1 MDTTQR
7 FCPHCKKFVQLNGE
21 ICRGCGLQFKF
32 TGQENHFFS
41 ETFSKRDEAM
51 TIPPET
57 VLIDRF
63 EINRHLG
70 RGRFSNVYLAK
81 DKLRSMDVALKV
93 IEIGPCSEDNAS
105 FQVKQEI
112 LAHSKILN
120 FEHVVQVHDIYFV
133 PWGGTELLL
142 LSMEHAN
149 GGTFRKFLVDLSN
162 DHETRKTLGM
172 NYFKQACKGIAAA
185 HDAKIIHLDLKPEN
199 LLFAGDVL
207 KVSDFGTAVCTQ
219 RSQESSDS
227 WESFS
232 IEVGTPI
239 YMSPEHFITP
249 HIDDLDER
257 ADIYSLGVIL
267 YELLHPK
274 CRPPFGGSFARLR
287 DLHLKVDAPRLIEAG
302 EKLSS
307 IIDRCLKKDPADRY
321 QSAWELIDDLE
332 GKINSDIGTIFSIDE
347 EQNQSSNSLD
357 ETLERASLCYS
368 QGNLNEAILLAEEI
382 LLVQPKNVQALELKK
397 EMKLRF
403 DQAELLYQ
411 EIAMNLEAGDLYE
424 LVEMVQEVVRIYP
437 DHPSGNL
444 VQVRLSL
451 MAKRYRKWMDEG
463 QNALIQENWESALD
477 CLQKALQLN
486 PEAVFLKKTIE
497 VLTGVLDI
505 RRKMNHALYEGEYK
519 KAMKLARLIDLKVDE
534 MKIHIPAFKLS
545 KTSASFNH
553 FQ

>member
-1 MDTTQR
+1 
-7 FCPHCKKFVQLNGE
+7 
-21 ICRGCGLQFKF
+21 
-32 TGQENHFFS
+32 
-41 ETFSKRDEAM
+41 
-51 TIPPET
+51 
-57 VLIDRF
+57 
-63 EINRHLG
+63 
-70 RGRFSNVYLAK
+70 
-81 DKLRSMDVALKV
+81 
-93 IEIGPCSEDNAS
+93 
-105 FQVKQEI
+105 
-112 LAHSKILN
+112 
-120 FEHVVQVHDIYFV
+120 
-133 PWGGTELLL
+133 
-142 LSMEHAN
+142 
-149 GGTFRKFLVDLSN
+149 
-162 DHETRKTLGM
+162 
-172 NYFKQACKGIAAA
+172 
-185 HDAKIIHLDLKPEN
+185 
-199 LLFAGDVL
+199 
-207 KVSDFGTAVCTQ
+207 
-219 RSQESSDS
+219 
-227 WESFS
+227 
-232 IEVGTPI
+232 
-239 YMSPEHFITP
+239 
-249 HIDDLDER
+249 
-257 ADIYSLGVIL
+257 
-267 YELLHPK
+267 LLHPK

>member
-1 MDTTQR
+1 
-7 FCPHCKKFVQLNGE
+7 
-21 ICRGCGLQFKF
+21 
-32 TGQENHFFS
+32 
-41 ETFSKRDEAM
+41 
-51 TIPPET
+51 
-57 VLIDRF
+57 
-63 EINRHLG
+63 
-70 RGRFSNVYLAK
+70 
-81 DKLRSMDVALKV
+81 
-93 IEIGPCSEDNAS
+93 
-105 FQVKQEI
+105 
-112 LAHSKILN
+112 
-120 FEHVVQVHDIYFV
+120 
-133 PWGGTELLL
+133 
-142 LSMEHAN
+142 
-149 GGTFRKFLVDLSN
+149 
-162 DHETRKTLGM
+162 M

-185 HDAKIIHLDLKPEN
+185 HDAKIMHLDLKPEN